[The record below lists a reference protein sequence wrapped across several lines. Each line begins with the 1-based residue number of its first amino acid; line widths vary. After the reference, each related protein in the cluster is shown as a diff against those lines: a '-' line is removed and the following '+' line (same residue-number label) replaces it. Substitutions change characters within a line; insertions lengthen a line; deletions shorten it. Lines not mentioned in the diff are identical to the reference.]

1 MFYFSAVR
9 LFTISS
15 LIFSAVILA
24 ATMKPDAALVGRS
37 GTCVVGCNT
46 GTIMASRLVKLNED
60 LQPKYQELGMIK
72 MPCFVHSAN
81 MHALDKYRANGAD
94 LTGVL
99 EDIQA
104 SVGNAR
110 SEILGLDKDLTGLN
124 NGKNEQIGNEFMK
137 LPDGSIINLDPLLLV
152 GEILKELPGSTNLG
166 KEAKKLPEKIKV
178 KAKDFWKQII
188 DIIGGNDEEILQVL
202 TGLTQERLGAKINL
216 LLSFKLLS

>member
-60 LQPKYQELGMIK
+60 LQPKYQEL
-72 MPCFVHSAN
+72 
-81 MHALDKYRANGAD
+81 DKYRANGAD
-94 LTGVL
+94 VTGVL
-99 EDIQA
+99 NDIRV

-110 SEILGLDKDLTGLN
+110 SEISSLEKDLTGLN
-124 NGKNEQIGNEFMK
+124 NGKNEQIRNEFMK
-137 LPDGSIINLDPLLLV
+137 LLKGSIINLDPLLAGDPSGLTMKNIEDIVKLV
-152 GEILKELPGSTNLG
+152 GGILKELPDQTYLRN
-166 KEAKKLPEKIKV
+166 EAMGLLQKIKD

-188 DIIGGNDEEILQVL
+188 DIVGGNDEEISQVL
-202 TGLTQERLGAKINL
+202 TCLAQELPGGKSSL
-216 LLSFKLLS
+216 LLSFKFLS